1 MCERRASSDATPVGG
16 NGIFSCSAIMPGS
29 QQRKCSIR
37 AAVSPLWPAQRRS
50 AVHAESSRAANYA
63 VGIVSQDHP
72 WIVWPASVTNWTH
85 TDVQVRFKAEP
96 SWHTAR
102 MKERICFLPSSTL
115 ALLPP
120 PLPICALLL
129 RRWIRRS
136 ASTTDR
142 GATRNNRGGAVYSW
156 ASCRLRSLRS

>member
-1 MCERRASSDATPVGG
+1 MCERRASSDATPAGG

-72 WIVWPASVTNWTH
+72 WIVWPASVANWTH
-85 TDVQVRFKAEP
+85 TDVQDEGAY
-96 SWHTAR
+96 
-102 MKERICFLPSSTL
+102 
-115 ALLPP
+115 
-120 PLPICALLL
+120 LLL
-129 RRWIRRS
+129 TVEH
-136 ASTTDR
+136 ASPAAATATDLR
-142 GATRNNRGGAVYSW
+142 AVAAALDTALCVYY
-156 ASCRLRSLRS
+156 